1 MAGESAAGGGLGTVL
16 GPYGSLIG
24 GGVNAALS
32 ATVELGYANTKQR
45 KMMKADVQRMQKGD
59 LGYSEAQRNQL
70 LAGQNRVGQAQVAD
84 QMAQMQR
91 YQAAQ
96 PGGRAGG
103 YDTQRGQLLAGR
115 QAATAQYNTG
125 IEQASSQMAAQ
136 QRAEIMSRLAAQ
148 GQKFKEAAYRQGDIA
163 QSGISGKP
171 LYGGGD
177 GGGGGGGY
185 SDVLNKFNANMGS
198 APEKRG

>member
-1 MAGESAAGGGLGTVL
+1 MAGESAAGGGLGAVL

-24 GGVNAALS
+24 GGANAAVS
-32 ATVELGYANTKQR
+32 AVGELGYANTQQR
-45 KMMKADVQRMQKGD
+45 RMLKADTKRMQKGD

-70 LAGQNRVGQAQVAD
+70 LAGQNRVGQAQMAD

-125 IEQASSQMAAQ
+125 IEQASSQQAAQ
-136 QRAEIMSRLAAQ
+136 QRSEILGRLAAQ
-148 GQKFKEAAYRQGDIA
+148 GQNFKAAAYRQGDIA
-163 QSGISGKP
+163 QSGISGKSV
-171 LYGGGD
+171 
-177 GGGGGGGY
+177 GGGGGGSGY
-185 SDVLNKFNANMGS
+185 ADAYNKFGVAGG
-198 APEKRG
+198 PQ

>member
-1 MAGESAAGGGLGTVL
+1 MSMI
-16 GPYGSLIG
+16 PYADLIG
-24 GGVNAALS
+24 AGVNAGLS
-32 ATVELGYANTKQR
+32 AIGQLGYANTQQR
-45 KMMKADVQRMQKGD
+45 KMMKADTQRMQKGD

-70 LAGQNRVGQAQVAD
+70 LAGQNRVGQAQMAD

-91 YQAAQ
+91 YQASQ

-125 IEQASSQMAAQ
+125 VEQASSQMAGQ

-148 GQKFKEAAYRQGDIA
+148 GQKFTEAAQRQGDIA
-163 QSGISGKP
+163 QSGISGKSV
-171 LYGGGD
+171 GG

-185 SDVLNKFNANMGS
+185 SDVLNKFNANTGS
-198 APEKRG
+198 APTGMK

>member
-1 MAGESAAGGGLGTVL
+1 MSMVPFAD
-16 GPYGSLIG
+16 LIG
-24 GGVNAALS
+24 GGANAAFS
-32 ATVELGYANTKQR
+32 AAGELGYANTQQR
-45 KMMKADVQRMQKGD
+45 RMLKADTKRMQKGD

-70 LAGQNRVGQAQVAD
+70 LAGQNRVGQAQMAD

-125 IEQASSQMAAQ
+125 VEQASSQQAAQ
-136 QRAEIMSRLAAQ
+136 QRSEILGRLAAQ
-148 GQKFKEAAYRQGDIA
+148 GQNFKAAAYRQGDIA
-163 QSGISGKP
+163 QSGISGKS
-171 LYGGGD
+171 LYGSDSGGNGWTDVESKFGVKKD
-177 GGGGGGGY
+177 GGKY
-185 SDVLNKFNANMGS
+185 
-198 APEKRG
+198 

>member
-1 MAGESAAGGGLGTVL
+1 MSMI
-16 GPYGSLIG
+16 PYADLIG
-24 GGVNAALS
+24 AGVNAGVS
-32 ATVELGYANTKQR
+32 AIGQLGYANTQQR
-45 KMMKADVQRMQKGD
+45 KMMKADVQRMQRGD

-70 LAGQNRVGQAQVAD
+70 LAGQNRVGQAQMAD

-91 YQAAQ
+91 YQASQ

-125 IEQASSQMAAQ
+125 VEQASSQMAGQ

-148 GQKFKEAAYRQGDIA
+148 GQKFTEAAQRQGDIA
-163 QSGISGKP
+163 QSGISGKSV
-171 LYGGGD
+171 GGE
-177 GGGGGGGY
+177 GGGGSGY
-185 SDVLNKFNANMGS
+185 SDVLNKFNANTGS
-198 APEKRG
+198 APTGMK